1 MKRLKQLIFFK
12 NSYPGVLGLVLISI
26 FFFRQLWLGEVI
38 YCCDNLTI
46 NLPARVFL
54 IESLRRGEFPLWNP
68 YILSGSPFLA
78 DLNLSLLYPFNLLYF
93 FFSPFRAL
101 TWNIILSFVL
111 ALWGIMVLGK
121 KIKLSQFASLVSA
134 VIYTFSGTMVVYTNN
149 LPMLQVAALLPW
161 AVYVCIA
168 FFEKPRLKS
177 YLALVAVLVLQ
188 LVAGHPQL
196 TYYSWLFLGVYIL
209 FRAPPPFLKKLI
221 MVILVWSMVAVL
233 AAVQIMPF
241 TELAKFS
248 TRQNLGFTYASFDS
262 LHPLALVRLILPNI
276 VGNLRSGL
284 VWAQGGSVY
293 GYIGLISLIFI
304 LVAFFSGRPWV
315 KFLCLAALGAFVLA
329 LGKFT
334 PVFYF
339 FYKTLPG
346 LGSFRSP
353 QHFLLLYTF
362 SLALVA
368 GFGADFLAK
377 TNKRL
382 NIGRWVIGTG
392 VLFLVSGTLLLV
404 ILPFWHWQAAAA
416 SLAKLWS
423 TRALLKLSALSL
435 ETGAKI
441 FLGVVEN
448 FLVSGLLILIAGIVL
463 RYARIF
469 GNREK
474 LLMVILVFFELFLF
488 SRHNLISLNET
499 KVNKWFLANAPLR
512 RQFTDLDWTKH
523 RIYTSSN
530 LYPWPDKKTSEEV
543 DLPGESQWQIA
554 ILRPN
559 INLWYRIPAIDGYAS
574 LIYRQYQDLF
584 TADVTDLTRVDVGSL
599 VFPEAQLL
607 GIKYILA
614 NKNEIDSSLLKNYY
628 ASGREGEV
636 VVYANPG
643 LASRLFFEKPQDTNL
658 VVEDYRS
665 NQVRLHTVA
674 PRSEKLIFA
683 DTNYPGWQALVDGKV
698 VAISSYG
705 SVFKSITVPSGEHE
719 VKFVFWPTTIKV
731 GLLLTS
737 VGLVIYILL
746 VIVAFYMKVG

>member
-1 MKRLKQLIFFK
+1 MKSLKQLMFFK
-12 NSYPGVLGLVLISI
+12 INYSGVLGLVLISI

-78 DLNLSLLYPFNLLYF
+78 DLNLSLLSPFNLLYF

-111 ALWGIMVLGK
+111 ALWGIMVFGK
-121 KIKLSQFASLVSA
+121 KIKLSQFASLLSA

-161 AVYVCIA
+161 AAYACIS

-177 YLALVAVLVLQ
+177 YLVLVAVLVLQ

-209 FRAPPPFLKKLI
+209 FWAPPPLLKKLI
-221 MVILVWSMVAVL
+221 MIILVWSMVAVL

-248 TRQNLGFTYASFDS
+248 TRQNLGFSYASFDS
-262 LHPLALVRLILPNI
+262 LEPLALVRLILPNI

-293 GYIGLISLIFI
+293 GYLGLISLIFV
-304 LVAFFSGRPWV
+304 LAAFFSGRPWV
-315 KFLCLAALGAFVLA
+315 KFLWLAALGAFILA

-382 NIGRWVIGTG
+382 NIGRWVIGIG
-392 VLFLVSGTLLLV
+392 VLFLVSGVLLLV
-404 ILPFWHWQAAAA
+404 ILPFGQATAA

-423 TRALLKLSALSL
+423 TKALLKLSTLPP
-435 ETGAKI
+435 ETGLKI
-441 FLGVVEN
+441 FSGIAEN
-448 FLVSGLLILIAGIVL
+448 FLISGLLILIAGIIL

-469 GNREK
+469 GHREK
-474 LLMVILVFFELFLF
+474 LLLVILIFFELFFF
-488 SRHNLISLNET
+488 SRHNLISLNEI

-512 RQFTDLDWTKH
+512 RRFTDLDWTNY

-574 LIYRQYQDLF
+574 LIYRPYQEFF
-584 TADVTDLTRVDVGSL
+584 TAEVADPTRIDVGSL
-599 VFPEAQLL
+599 IFPKAQLL

-614 NKNEIDSSLLKNYY
+614 SENEADSSLLKNFY
-628 ASGREGEV
+628 AVGQEGEV
-636 VVYANPG
+636 VVYANPRPV
-643 LASRLFFEKPQDTNL
+643 SRLFFENPQNTNL
-658 VVEDYRS
+658 VIEDYRP

-674 PRSEKLIFA
+674 PRPEKLIFA
-683 DTNYPGWQALVDGKV
+683 DTNYPGWQALVDRKI

-705 SVFKSITVPSGEHE
+705 NVFKSITVPSGEHE

-737 VGLVIYILL
+737 VGMVIYILL